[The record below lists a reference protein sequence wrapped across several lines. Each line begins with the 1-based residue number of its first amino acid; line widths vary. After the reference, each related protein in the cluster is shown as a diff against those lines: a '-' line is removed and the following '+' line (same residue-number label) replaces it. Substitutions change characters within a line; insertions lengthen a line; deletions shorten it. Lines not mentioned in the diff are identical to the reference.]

1 MRIPN
6 FSRESLAYG
15 EGEKEATRTIRHTL
29 PNKVKTKR
37 SFN

>member
-15 EGEKEATRTIRHTL
+15 EGEKEGHKDDQTHVAQ
-29 PNKVKTKR
+29 
-37 SFN
+37 